1 MSSLKT
7 ITKPRSPEKFDRWQI
22 GAEAIA
28 HNRFWFFLLTALGS
42 ASNVVYTCT
51 VPLVGFGVI
60 AGSTLSRKKA
70 VTMVMTMWLVNQILG
85 FTIHQYP
92 LTFKTFVWG
101 GVIGLGAL
109 LATLFASLKPRFV
122 ASELKNHCLW
132 LGIALIG
139 GYVVYELTI
148 LLATLFLGGLESFT
162 LPILWSIFVGNA
174 VWGIPLALGHGF
186 LMWQLV
192 RKSSVKSIS

>member
-1 MSSLKT
+1 MTSLKT
-7 ITKPRSPEKFDRWQI
+7 ITTRSPEKSDRWQI
-22 GAEAIA
+22 AAQAIA
-28 HNRFWFFLLTALGS
+28 QNRFWFFLLTALGS
-42 ASNVVYTCT
+42 TSNVVYTCT

-70 VTMVMTMWLVNQILG
+70 VTMITTMWLVNQILG

-109 LATLFASLKPRFV
+109 LATLFASIKPRFV
-122 ASELKNHCLW
+122 ASELKNHYLW
-132 LGIALIG
+132 LGIAFVGSYI
-139 GYVVYELTI
+139 VYELTI
-148 LLATLFLGGLESFT
+148 LLASFFLGGLKNFT

-174 VWGIPLALGHGF
+174 AWGIPLALGHGF
-186 LMWQLV
+186 LIWQLIK
-192 RKSSVKSIS
+192 RSSVKSIS

>member
-42 ASNVVYTCT
+42 TSNVVYTCT

-70 VTMVMTMWLVNQILG
+70 VTMVMTMWLVNQIFG

-109 LATLFASLKPRFV
+109 LATLFASLKSRFV

-186 LMWQLV
+186 LMWQLIK
-192 RKSSVKSIS
+192 KSSVKSIS